1 MTLEEA
7 KMTIYA
13 NCIYACEKAGFDL
26 STICMVDDA
35 LRTVIAIADRKTES
49 SSEKPNNCECE
60 PRKEQN
66 FCGKCRYLYRDFKYG
81 LSCYRLMDNEPCKYE
96 ARKTEDS
103 SMVDKDINVRSK
115 DEPQTERGGRDE
127 YKVL

>member
-35 LRTVIAIADRKTES
+35 LRTVIAIADRKTE
-49 SSEKPNNCECE
+49 
-60 PRKEQN
+60 Q
-66 FCGKCRYLYRDFKYG
+66 
-81 LSCYRLMDNEPCKYE
+81 
-96 ARKTEDS
+96 A
-103 SMVDKDINVRSK
+103 
-115 DEPQTERGGRDE
+115 EREGE
-127 YKVL
+127 